1 MTITREADGTWW
13 ATFVVEVPKRVTA
26 PVKNRV
32 AAIDLGL
39 ESFAAIVYSDG
50 TREKI
55 ANPRFLRES
64 ERKLARA
71 QKNLSRKA
79 KGSNNREKARVQ
91 VARAYAGVRNQR
103 LNHARQLAARLIREN
118 QTIVIE
124 SLNIAGMAKTRLGKS
139 INDAGWAAF
148 LQALASGAEHKG
160 RELIVA
166 PPAFP
171 SSRTCALCGVN
182 SGAKA
187 LSIREWT
194 CECGAR
200 LDRDWNAATNLLMLA
215 ARSAESQN
223 ACGRDVRRQLASARG
238 AVAEE
243 AGTRRSGSA
252 V

>member
-1 MTITREADGTWW
+1 M
-13 ATFVVEVPKRVTA
+13 
-26 PVKNRV
+26 
-32 AAIDLGL
+32 
-39 ESFAAIVYSDG
+39 
-50 TREKI
+50 
-55 ANPRFLRES
+55 
-64 ERKLARA
+64 
-71 QKNLSRKA
+71 
-79 KGSNNREKARVQ
+79 
-91 VARAYAGVRNQR
+91 
-103 LNHARQLAARLIREN
+103 
-118 QTIVIE
+118 
-124 SLNIAGMAKTRLGKS
+124 
-139 INDAGWAAF
+139 
-148 LQALASGAEHKG
+148 
-160 RELIVA
+160 A

>member
-139 INDAGWAAF
+139 INDAAW
-148 LQALASGAEHKG
+148 
-160 RELIVA
+160 R
-166 PPAFP
+166 
-171 SSRTCALCGVN
+171 
-182 SGAKA
+182 
-187 LSIREWT
+187 
-194 CECGAR
+194 
-200 LDRDWNAATNLLMLA
+200 NAAHPASLIDSASQSTTPGGR
-215 ARSAESQN
+215 RSSK
-223 ACGRDVRRQLASARG
+223 RSRPVRNIRG
-238 AVAEE
+238 ASSSWP
-243 AGTRRSGSA
+243 RRRFPHRA
-252 V
+252 PAHCVE